1 MVTTE
6 APGSTKL
13 YRLYHYLN
21 HPVKWVKIIGVVVAI
36 DEFATRRVYTIDDAS
51 GAGVECSCVLPAP
64 TPASINLLPGVTS
77 TSKTESSN
85 TATQPTK
92 IEIKSAEP
100 QSVTNPSIPY
110 GIIDVG
116 TTLKIRGRVG
126 NFRDIVQVEVV
137 NATVVKDM
145 DVEVKFWDEAL
156 KFWTDVIGK
165 EWVLSEEVVEEMG
178 RKEERRRKKQFRRE
192 KEKKKEARKEGKKDK
207 DGGKAIRNKH
217 PEATTQQY
225 KGDSKGRA
233 KLLPKEVVKTTKK
246 RDHEQ
251 SKDDRDAA
259 KTVIEQEMQK
269 RIATKNIAHETRPQ
283 IGGNQI
289 DGSTNE
295 KKRRFKDFVSAR
307 QLPRY
312 PSIAARKAAAGKYDL
327 LGI

>member
-1 MVTTE
+1 VVTTE

-51 GAGVECSCVLPAP
+51 GACIECSCILPAP
-64 TPASINLLPGVTS
+64 TPASIKLLPGVTS

-85 TATQPTK
+85 TAAQPTK

-116 TTLKIRGRVG
+116 TTLKIKGRVG
-126 NFRDIVQVEVV
+126 SFRDIIQIEAV

-145 DVEVKFWDEAL
+145 DVEIKFWDEAL
-156 KFWTDVIGK
+156 NFRKDVIGQR
-165 EWVLSEEVVEEMG
+165 WVLSEEVVEEIRRM
-178 RKEERRRKKQFRRE
+178 EEKRRRRDFKRE

-207 DGGKAIRNKH
+207 DGGKAIRNEH
-217 PEATTQQY
+217 PGATTQQD
-225 KGDSKGRA
+225 KGGGKERA
-233 KLLPKEVVKTTKK
+233 KLLPKEVVKPTRK
-246 RDHEQ
+246 RNHEQ

-259 KTVIEQEMQK
+259 KVVLEQEMKK
-269 RIATKNIAHETRPQ
+269 RTATKDITNETRTKVA
-283 IGGNQI
+283 GDGI
-289 DGSTNE
+289 DAPTNE

-312 PSIAARKAAAGKYDL
+312 PSMAVRKAAAGKYDL